1 MAGKYTDWKTEAN
14 GYLVKGMAMSVVLV
28 MFLLLV
34 MPRFEASAKEEE
46 VSDEAQVSEHF
57 EFEEVVEEEEIIEEE
72 APEEEEEIINP
83 EKNIQMNFDELG
95 LEDIESAVERKTIS
109 TTDDLEKLNISFSS
123 VDEASI
129 NQPYV
134 VHQEM
139 PTVIR
144 SVKPIY
150 PDIAI
155 QNNVEGTL
163 IVEAWV
169 KVDGTVGN
177 VRVIKSLQSI
187 PGGLDEAAVNAVWQW
202 TFEFAKS
209 GGRPVACWVKIP
221 LNLKFEDN

>member
-1 MAGKYTDWKTEAN
+1 MPSKFTDWKTESN

-34 MPRFEASAKEEE
+34 MPRFESSGSEEE
-46 VSDEAQVSEHF
+46 VKDDSQVSEHF
-57 EFEEVVEEEEIIEEE
+57 EFEEVIEEEEIIEEE
-72 APEEEEEIINP
+72 PLEEEEEIINP
-83 EKNIQMNFDELG
+83 EDNIQMDFENLA
-95 LEDIESAVERKTIS
+95 LEDLESAVVRTTINP
-109 TTDDLEKLNISFSS
+109 TNDLESLNISFSNIDEES
-123 VDEASI
+123 V

-134 VHQEM
+134 VHEEM
-139 PTVIR
+139 PKVIR
-144 SVKPIY
+144 QVQPVF
-150 PDIAI
+150 PDIAK

-169 KVDGTVGN
+169 KENGTVGN

-202 TFEFAKS
+202 TFEPAKS

-221 LNLKFEDN
+221 LNLKLED